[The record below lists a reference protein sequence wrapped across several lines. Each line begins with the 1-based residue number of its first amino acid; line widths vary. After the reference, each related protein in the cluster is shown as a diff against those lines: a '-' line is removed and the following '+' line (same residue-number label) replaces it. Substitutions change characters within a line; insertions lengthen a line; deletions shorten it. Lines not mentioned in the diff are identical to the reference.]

1 MDFQIGSR
9 GHGGFVRFYPCGHG
23 AVNMCLS
30 VEGCELWQEI
40 IFEYVP
46 SRRMYIN
53 TRNVVY
59 NGRKV
64 GFNTVGVCMS

>member
-40 IFEYVP
+40 FLNMCQVDVCILILG
-46 SRRMYIN
+46 MLCIMG
-53 TRNVVY
+53 
-59 NGRKV
+59 GRWV
-64 GFNTVGVCMS
+64 LIQ